1 MTTYVFILFC
11 FKRDGPRLCIC
22 MVMEYFS
29 TYIFKPSTYKYT
41 PIYANLSITVCAF
54 DCVHT
59 KYVRFGL
66 GLCNFESHEAEHNV
80 SSRPRR
86 HPHIHKNSVVKMK
99 RAFRTLTQ
107 FCAVPREIK
116 EHIFKNYTTMTS

>member
-1 MTTYVFILFC
+1 MTTCVHTFLF
-11 FKRDGPRLCIC
+11 REMDQVTYMYGHGI
-22 MVMEYFS
+22 YS
-29 TYIFKPSTYKYT
+29 AYIFKPSTYKYT

-80 SSRPRR
+80 SSGPRCTFTK
-86 HPHIHKNSVVKMK
+86 I
-99 RAFRTLTQ
+99 AL
-107 FCAVPREIK
+107 
-116 EHIFKNYTTMTS
+116 